1 VDAFERYDID
11 SLVALLHEDAVQS
24 MPPFALWIKGAENIG
39 QWMVEP
45 GPSACRGSR
54 LLATRANGCPAFGQ
68 YRRDPAGGHAPWALQ
83 VLEISGG
90 RITSMH
96 FFLAA
101 LDPERLFPEF
111 GLPSYLDR

>member
-1 VDAFERYDID
+1 
-11 SLVALLHEDAVQS
+11 
-24 MPPFALWIKGAENIG
+24 
-39 QWMVEP
+39 
-45 GPSACRGSR
+45 
-54 LLATRANGCPAFGQ
+54 
-68 YRRDPAGGHAPWALQ
+68 